1 MCGKEIYHDF
11 ERSTPIKEVKRVLIK
26 KYQEL
31 GINSHNIDKEIEFY
45 CDEKPIKNEN
55 EQIVI

>member
-45 CDEKPIKNEN
+45 YDENPIKNEMSK
-55 EQIVI
+55 